1 MVLPGVGHFGEAM
14 RRIRASR
21 LDTVVHEAAGRGLPV
36 LGICLGL
43 QLLFD
48 ESEESPGE
56 TGLGLLPGA
65 VRRLR
70 TERKLPHIGWSRVR
84 WQPGSVLAPEAEDD
98 ASSTYYFVHTFG
110 CEPEDPRPRAGAGRA
125 RRRLLR
131 RRRAR
136 GSDGRPVPPG
146 EVERGGPRPAG
157 PLGGGRRRPR
167 RAGLALVITLY
178 PAIDLQGG
186 QAVRL
191 RQGDFDQSTAFS
203 DDPVDQ
209 AKRFAEDGALSL
221 HVVDLDGARAGEPV
235 HAALVAS
242 IAAAF
247 PGTVHLGG
255 GLRSRPAIETA
266 LATGVNRVVLG
277 TAVIDDHDLLAWAID
292 RLGDGLVVAL
302 DARQG
307 KVATHGWT
315 QVTDRDAVEVATG
328 LVSMGVRRLAY
339 TDINRDGTLGGP
351 NLAAMRR
358 LAEAAPP
365 LRLIASGGISSLDDL
380 RRLRDL
386 GIANLDGVI
395 VGRALYEGRFTIGE
409 ALRVL
414 DGAG

>member
-1 MVLPGVGHFGEAM
+1 
-14 RRIRASR
+14 
-21 LDTVVHEAAGRGLPV
+21 
-36 LGICLGL
+36 
-43 QLLFD
+43 
-48 ESEESPGE
+48 
-56 TGLGLLPGA
+56 
-65 VRRLR
+65 
-70 TERKLPHIGWSRVR
+70 
-84 WQPGSVLAPEAEDD
+84 
-98 ASSTYYFVHTFG
+98 
-110 CEPEDPRPRAGAGRA
+110 
-125 RRRLLR
+125 
-131 RRRAR
+131 
-136 GSDGRPVPPG
+136 
-146 EVERGGPRPAG
+146 
-157 PLGGGRRRPR
+157 
-167 RAGLALVITLY
+167 VITLY

-191 RQGDFDQSTAFS
+191 RQGDFDQLTVFS

-209 AKRFAEDGALSL
+209 ARRFFQDGATSL

-242 IAAAF
+242 IAASF

-255 GLRSRPAIETA
+255 GLRSRAAIETA
-266 LATGVNRVVLG
+266 LATGVTRVVVG

-315 QVTDRDAVEVATG
+315 QVSDRDAVEVATG

-351 NLAAMRR
+351 NLTAMRR

-365 LRLIASGGISSLDDL
+365 LRLIASGGVSSLDDL

-386 GIANLDGVI
+386 GIPNLDGVI
-395 VGRALYEGRFTIGE
+395 VGRALYEGRFTIAE
-409 ALRVL
+409 ALAVL
-414 DGAG
+414 AGSGRG

>member
-1 MVLPGVGHFGEAM
+1 M
-14 RRIRASR
+14 
-21 LDTVVHEAAGRGLPV
+21 
-36 LGICLGL
+36 
-43 QLLFD
+43 
-48 ESEESPGE
+48 
-56 TGLGLLPGA
+56 
-65 VRRLR
+65 
-70 TERKLPHIGWSRVR
+70 
-84 WQPGSVLAPEAEDD
+84 
-98 ASSTYYFVHTFG
+98 
-110 CEPEDPRPRAGAGRA
+110 
-125 RRRLLR
+125 
-131 RRRAR
+131 
-136 GSDGRPVPPG
+136 
-146 EVERGGPRPAG
+146 
-157 PLGGGRRRPR
+157 
-167 RAGLALVITLY
+167 ITLY

-191 RQGDFDQSTAFS
+191 RQGDFAQSTAFS

-209 AKRFAEDGALSL
+209 ARRFAEDGALSL

-247 PGTVHLGG
+247 RGTVHLGG

-315 QVTDRDAVEVATG
+315 QITDRDAVEVATG

-380 RRLRDL
+380 RRLREL

-395 VGRALYEGRFTIGE
+395 VGRALYEGRFTVRE
-409 ALRVL
+409 ALEVL
-414 DGAG
+414 GAGGRG